1 MGLLWGEKD
10 PFVFPQLS
18 LCACAVEWITL
29 STSIY
34 NTMKMVISYLH
45 TLQNQVVLMQAFSE
59 GKKPRKGNVTRTTHT
74 KVWNNSWNGSITHR
88 EAATET
94 RYPAVLHG
102 WHQDMVDHPERD
114 PPVDQ
119 TVAPVLVTKS
129 LTVLVILLPSATTA
143 ADTQT
148 CARWR
153 QLLKEGKNFLGLVWL
168 HSCHLGT
175 LRRRK

>member
-18 LCACAVEWITL
+18 MCACAVEWITL
-29 STSIY
+29 SASIY
-34 NTMKMVISYLH
+34 NTMKMVISYIHYKTKLCRC
-45 TLQNQVVLMQAFSE
+45 TLFQK
-59 GKKPRKGNVTRTTHT
+59 GKKPEKAMLHAHAQHT
-74 KVWNNSWNGSITHR
+74 KVWNKSWNGSITHR

-119 TVAPVLVTKS
+119 AVAPVLVTKS
-129 LTVLVILLPSATTA
+129 LTVLVILLPSATT
-143 ADTQT
+143 DTQT
-148 CARWR
+148 CAGWR
-153 QLLKEGKNFLGLVWL
+153 QLLKA
-168 HSCHLGT
+168 
-175 LRRRK
+175 R